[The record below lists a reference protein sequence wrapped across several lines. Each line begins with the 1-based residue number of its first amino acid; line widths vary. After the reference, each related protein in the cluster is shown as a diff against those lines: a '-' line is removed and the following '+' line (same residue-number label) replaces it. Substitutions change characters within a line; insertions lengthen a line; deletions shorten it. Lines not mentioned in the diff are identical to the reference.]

1 MAVKTSASSLARLSL
16 PAKFVFALILM
27 GIVAALYFVVFFTD
41 IDGRINQAVA
51 QEQQLK
57 GELQKAEEAKAEYQK
72 DVEERAKKQQSERE
86 QKKVLPDEAETPS
99 FLSSV
104 QGIATISGVT
114 LRTYKPED
122 EGSEDYYVRVPM
134 SLELQGRFHQIAR
147 FFFGVGQL
155 DRVINIE
162 NIEMTVVNPKV
173 GDSTTDIELSVKC
186 LATAFRAKRTD
197 DSAKARVKK

>member
-1 MAVKTSASSLARLSL
+1 MAVKTSTSSLARLSL

-41 IDGRINQAVA
+41 VDGQINQAIA
-51 QEQQLK
+51 QEQSLK
-57 GELQKAEEAKAEYQK
+57 GELQQAEEAKAAYQK

-86 QKKVLPDEAETPS
+86 QRKVLPDEAETPS

-114 LRTYKPED
+114 LKTYKPED
-122 EGSEDYYVRVPM
+122 EGSEEYYVRGPM
-134 SLELQGRFHQIAR
+134 SLELEGRFHQIAR

-162 NIEMTVVNPKV
+162 NIEMEVMPTQAASDTGEVV
-173 GDSTTDIELSVKC
+173 LAVKC
-186 LATAFRAKRTD
+186 LATAFR
-197 DSAKARVKK
+197 SKKSGEPEKGKK

>member
-1 MAVKTSASSLARLSL
+1 MAVKTSTSSLARLSL

-41 IDGRINQAVA
+41 VDGQINQAIA
-51 QEQQLK
+51 QEQSLK
-57 GELQKAEEAKAEYQK
+57 GELQQAEEAKAAYQK

-86 QKKVLPDEAETPS
+86 QRKVLPDEAETPS

-114 LRTYKPED
+114 LKTYKPED
-122 EGSEDYYVRVPM
+122 EGSEEYYVRVPM
-134 SLELQGRFHQIAR
+134 SLELEGRFHQIAR

-162 NIEMTVVNPKV
+162 NIEMEVMPTQAASDTGEVV
-173 GDSTTDIELSVKC
+173 LAVKC
-186 LATAFRAKRTD
+186 LATAFR
-197 DSAKARVKK
+197 SKKSGEPEKGKK

>member
-1 MAVKTSASSLARLSL
+1 MAVKTSTSSLARLSL

-27 GIVAALYFVVFFTD
+27 GIVDALYFVVFFTD
-41 IDGRINQAVA
+41 VEGQINQAID
-51 QEQQLK
+51 QEQSLK
-57 GELQKAEEAKAEYQK
+57 GELQQAEEAKAAYQK

-86 QKKVLPDEAETPS
+86 QRKVLPDEAETPS

-114 LRTYKPED
+114 LKTYKPED
-122 EGSEDYYVRVPM
+122 EGSEEYYVRVPM
-134 SLELQGRFHQIAR
+134 SLELEGRFHQIAR

-162 NIEMTVVNPKV
+162 NIEMEVMPTQAASDTGEVV
-173 GDSTTDIELSVKC
+173 LAVKC
-186 LATAFRAKRTD
+186 LATAFR
-197 DSAKARVKK
+197 SKKSGEPEKGKK

>member
-1 MAVKTSASSLARLSL
+1 MAVKTSTSSLARLSL

-41 IDGRINQAVA
+41 VDGQINQAIA
-51 QEQQLK
+51 QEQSLK
-57 GELQKAEEAKAEYQK
+57 GELQQAEEAKPASQK
-72 DVEERAKKQQSERE
+72 DAEERAKKQQSERE
-86 QKKVLPDEAETPS
+86 QRKGLPDEAETPS

-114 LRTYKPED
+114 LKTYKPED
-122 EGSEDYYVRVPM
+122 EGSEEYYVRVPM
-134 SLELQGRFHQIAR
+134 SLELEGRFHQIAR

-162 NIEMTVVNPKV
+162 NIEMEVMPTQAASDTGEVV
-173 GDSTTDIELSVKC
+173 LAVKC
-186 LATAFRAKRTD
+186 LATAFR
-197 DSAKARVKK
+197 SKKSGEPEKGKK

>member
-1 MAVKTSASSLARLSL
+1 MAVKTSTSSLARLSL

-27 GIVAALYFVVFFTD
+27 GIVAALYFVVFLTD
-41 IDGRINQAVA
+41 VDGQINQAIA
-51 QEQQLK
+51 QEQSLK
-57 GELQKAEEAKAEYQK
+57 GELQQAEEAKAAYQK

-86 QKKVLPDEAETPS
+86 QRKVLPDEAETPS

-114 LRTYKPED
+114 LKTYKPED
-122 EGSEDYYVRVPM
+122 EGSEEYYVRVPM
-134 SLELQGRFHQIAR
+134 SLELEGRFHQIAR

-162 NIEMTVVNPKV
+162 NIEMEVMPTQAASDTGEVV
-173 GDSTTDIELSVKC
+173 LAVKC
-186 LATAFRAKRTD
+186 LATAFR
-197 DSAKARVKK
+197 SKKSGEPEKGKK